1 MVVLTK
7 IQIVTQ
13 LTNMIISI
21 QLIIRI
27 MVNEK
32 EFIYSLQNLLMS
44 ISLYLKLLRGNISD
58 RKMYA
63 LLDKFKCTR
72 H

>member
-1 MVVLTK
+1 MQQFELWLT
-7 IQIVTQ
+7 
-13 LTNMIISI
+13 
-21 QLIIRI
+21 
-27 MVNEK
+27 EK
-32 EFIYSLQNLLMS
+32 ELIYSLQNLLMS